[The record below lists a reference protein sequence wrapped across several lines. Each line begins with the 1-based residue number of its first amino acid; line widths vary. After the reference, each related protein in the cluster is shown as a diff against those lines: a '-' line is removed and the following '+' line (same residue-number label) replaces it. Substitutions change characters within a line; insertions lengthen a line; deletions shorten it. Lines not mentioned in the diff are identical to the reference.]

1 MISLRI
7 ISRLLEYPDEALWQ
21 GKAELLAALSEAS
34 ELSPTQQMALGAV
47 IRWRCAGRLLD
58 AQAEYTG
65 LFDRGRSTSLLL
77 FEHVHG
83 ESRDR
88 GQAMINLLEHYRQAG
103 LQLDSY
109 ELPDHLPLFL
119 DFLSMS
125 SPKDAQEWLASIA
138 PILALLGAR
147 LHQRNSGYAPLF
159 DLLTQL
165 SGSQARSQ
173 NLLPKVCEEARD
185 DTPAALDAVW
195 EEEQVRFMVEQGG
208 CSDEAAKQHQRRFT
222 GSVAPQYLDIGAAAP
237 QGRRSE

>member
-21 GKAELLAALSEAS
+21 GQRELLAAVAEAS
-34 ELSPTQQMALGAV
+34 ELSSQQQASLIEV
-47 IRWRCAGRLLD
+47 IHWRCEGRLLD
-58 AQAEYTG
+58 AQAQYTG

-88 GQAMINLLEHYRQAG
+88 GQAMVNLLEQYRQAG
-103 LQLDSY
+103 LQLDTY

-119 DFLSMS
+119 DFLSMGS
-125 SPKDAQEWLASIA
+125 AKDAVEWLASIA

-147 LHQRNSGYAPLF
+147 LHERESRYGQLF
-159 DLLTQL
+159 DLLIQL
-165 SGSQARSQ
+165 SGSQAHSK
-173 NLLPKVCEEARD
+173 NLMPKVREEARD

-208 CSDEAAKQHQRRFT
+208 CSAEEARQHQRRFS
-222 GSVAPQYLDIGAAAP
+222 GSVAPQYLDVGAAAP
-237 QGRRSE
+237 QTRGE